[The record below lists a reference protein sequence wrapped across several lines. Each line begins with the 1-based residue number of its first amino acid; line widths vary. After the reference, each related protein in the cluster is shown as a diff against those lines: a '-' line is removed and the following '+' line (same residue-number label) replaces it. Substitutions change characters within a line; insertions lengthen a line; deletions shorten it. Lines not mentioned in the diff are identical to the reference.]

1 MFLFPAMVQRLVQSK
16 QLRKAQRV
24 RNWLIPKKKSVIDV
38 TSFGAF
44 FVSLGHVLWSFQDW
58 PVGMQSTNTLSYGP
72 KHTENMVNEVY
83 ALIKKNSAP
92 LLT

>member
-1 MFLFPAMVQRLVQSK
+1 
-16 QLRKAQRV
+16 
-24 RNWLIPKKKSVIDV
+24 VIDV

-44 FVSLGHVLWSFQDW
+44 SVSLGHVLWSFQDW
-58 PVGMQSTNTLSYGP
+58 LVGMQSIETLFYGP
-72 KHTENMVNEVY
+72 KHTKNMVNEAY